1 MRNKLNTRVSSSLN
15 CTYYFTFDCHKVNAC
30 ILHNSCYTSSSHLL
44 WKLVYVFI
52 QIFMVDVTCMLVVW
66 CMLFVQNEHQLRSV
80 RNSSNE
86 ILAENEP

>member
-1 MRNKLNTRVSSSLN
+1 
-15 CTYYFTFDCHKVNAC
+15 
-30 ILHNSCYTSSSHLL
+30 
-44 WKLVYVFI
+44 
-52 QIFMVDVTCMLVVW
+52 MVDVTCMLVVW